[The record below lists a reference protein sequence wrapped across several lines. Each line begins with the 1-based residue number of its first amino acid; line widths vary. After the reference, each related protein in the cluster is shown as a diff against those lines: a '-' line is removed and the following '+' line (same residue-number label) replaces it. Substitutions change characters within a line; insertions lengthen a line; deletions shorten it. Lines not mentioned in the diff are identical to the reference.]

1 MLSLGG
7 FMLHSDEYTQWM
19 VDVLK
24 KLCNTPSPAGYT
36 DAISTTVC
44 KRLAE
49 MGLSPQKNC
58 KNGILCSMGPP
69 TEALTLAA
77 HLDTLG
83 GIVRSIKSNGRL
95 RISKI
100 GGWAENTVSGENCTI
115 HTYTDGTL
123 QGTIQ
128 YAESSVHTSR
138 SIAKEKKEEDIEVVI
153 DERIVDKEDAI
164 NKGVEVGNF
173 ISFDPRFTVTDS
185 GYIKSR
191 HLDDKAGSV
200 ILLALAKW
208 IQENPTAVRR
218 RIHLCF
224 TTYEEVGHGGSS
236 GIPNDTQEMIS
247 VDMGAIGNDLTGSE
261 EKVSICVKD
270 SGGPY
275 DYTITSKLIH
285 IAKTNGIPYAADVFP
300 YYGSDVEASLRA
312 GYLVKHGLVGPGVS
326 SSHGYE
332 RTHQEGM
339 LHTLQLLLHYI
350 Q

>member
-1 MLSLGG
+1 
-7 FMLHSDEYTQWM
+7 MLHSEQYTQWM
-19 VDVLK
+19 STVLK
-24 KLCNTPSPAGYT
+24 KLCDTPSPSGFT
-36 DAISTTVC
+36 DHISKSVC
-44 KRLAE
+44 DILTE
-49 MGLSPQKNC
+49 LGLSPEKNC
-58 KNGILCSMGPP
+58 KNGVLCSMG
-69 TEALTLAA
+69 TNDNVLTLAA

-83 GIVRSIKSNGRL
+83 GIVRSVKSTGRL

-115 HTYTDGTL
+115 HTYNNTSIT
-123 QGTIQ
+123 GTIQ
-128 YAESSVHTSR
+128 YVESSVHTSR
-138 SIAKEKKEEDIEVVI
+138 SVSNEKKEEEIEVVI
-153 DERIVDKEDAI
+153 DEKVFCKEDTLK
-164 NKGVEVGNF
+164 KGIEVGNF
-173 ISFDPRFTVTDS
+173 VSFDPRFTVTNT

-200 ILLALAKW
+200 ILLAVAKW
-208 IQENPTAVRR
+208 IQENPSKVQR
-218 RIHLCF
+218 RIHLYF

-236 GIPNDTQEMIS
+236 GVPSETQEMIS

-275 DYTITSKLIH
+275 DYDVTSKLIY
-285 IAKTNGIPYAADVFP
+285 IAKANHIPYASDVFP

-312 GYLVKHGLVGPGVS
+312 GYLIKHGLIGPGVS

-339 LHTLQLLLHYI
+339 LNTLLLLLHYI